1 MSKAYRQLSL
11 EEREKIGLLKAEGR
25 GSSEIGR
32 LLGRDRKTIERELVR
47 NAAPINQGYYLAH
60 KADARAKERKQLAG
74 QREWLKSGELQQ
86 YVEKG
91 LKLGW
96 SPELISGRMKQEDK
110 AETAGYESIYRWVYE
125 KRPDLIGYLP
135 RRHKQRHA
143 KGHSRKHRKSHI
155 PNRISI
161 AERSEAVSQRKEF
174 GHWEADAMV
183 SRASKVAGQVL
194 VERKSRFLKLTRV
207 ERKTALLTRKAI
219 NRRLAQHPPL
229 ARLSI
234 TYDNGSEN
242 TEHERVNDVLG
253 TRSYFCAPYHSWE
266 KGTVENTIGLV
277 RRFIPKR
284 TNLAKMTKQDMHFVE
299 NRLNNRPRKCLGFQT
314 PAEVFNRLCGAL
326 PQRM

>member
-1 MSKAYRQLSL
+1 MGKEYRQLSL

-25 GSSEIGR
+25 GPSEIGR

-47 NAAPINQGYYLAH
+47 NAAPIHQGYYLAH
-60 KADARAKERKQLAG
+60 KADARAKGRKQLAG
-74 QREWLKSGELQQ
+74 QREWLKSQELQRH
-86 YVEKG
+86 VEDR

-96 SPELISGRMKQEDK
+96 SPELISGRLKQQED
-110 AETAGYESIYRWVYE
+110 AETASHESIYQWVYE

-135 RRHKQRHA
+135 RRHKQRHE

-161 AERSEAVSQRKEF
+161 AERPEGINLRKEF

-194 VERKSRFLKLTRV
+194 VERKSRYLKLTRV
-207 ERKTALLTRKAI
+207 EQKTAPLTRAVI
-219 NRRLAQHPPL
+219 NRRLAQHPQL

-242 TEHERVNDVLG
+242 TEHELVNEVLG
-253 TRSYFCAPYHSWE
+253 TCSYFCAPYHSWE

-277 RRFIPKR
+277 RRYIPKR
-284 TNLAKMTKQDMHFVE
+284 TNLAKLTKQDMRFVE

-314 PAEVFNRLCGAL
+314 PSEVFNQLCGAL
-326 PQRM
+326 PR

>member
-1 MSKAYRQLSL
+1 MGKRYRQLSL
-11 EEREKIGLLKAEGR
+11 EEREKIGLLRAGGR

-60 KADARAKERKQLAG
+60 KADARARERRQLSG
-74 QREWLKSGELQQ
+74 QREWLKSQELQQ
-86 YVEKG
+86 HVEES
-91 LKLGW
+91 LKMGW
-96 SPELISGRMKQEDK
+96 SPELISGRLKQQEVF
-110 AETAGYESIYRWVYE
+110 ETASHESIYQWVYE

-135 RRHKQRHA
+135 RRHKKRHK

-155 PNRISI
+155 PNRISLM
-161 AERSEAVSQRKEF
+161 ERPEGANLREEF

-194 VERKSRFLKLTRV
+194 VERKSRYLKLTQV
-207 ERKTALLTRKAI
+207 KQKTASLTSAAI
-219 NRRLAQHPPL
+219 NRRLAQYPQE

-242 TEHERVNDVLG
+242 VEHERVNAVLG
-253 TRSYFCAPYHSWE
+253 TTSYFCAPYHSWE

-284 TNLAKMTKQDMHFVE
+284 MNLAKLTKEDIRFVE
-299 NRLNNRPRKCLGFQT
+299 KRLNNRPRKCLGFQT
-314 PAEVFNRLCGAL
+314 PAEVFNQLCGAL
-326 PQRM
+326 PG